1 MRQDDDRTQINRQMA
16 KMKKKDRDF
25 FVTIFFTM
33 KLCRLFR
40 DNKMFTIFDCQFSIS
55 HEAKRCSIFDFLVS
69 FFLWF
74 LWISRWDIISTWNSQ
89 VTCKL
94 FGCISFFRNV
104 NNFRKGSTN
113 LFQLIPLKLQLRM
126 IVVKLF
132 FFVFFTPFT
141 CIPYWSN
148 KKLDRTARK
157 QLFQTQHVHVCTVWS
172 WCLLDKL
179 FKLFV

>member
-25 FVTIFFTM
+25 FVTNFFAQWCCAVFFGIT
-33 KLCRLFR
+33 
-40 DNKMFTIFDCQFSIS
+40 KMFTIFDCQFSIS
-55 HEAKRCSIFDFLVS
+55 HEAKRCSIFDFLLFR

-74 LWISRWDIISTWNSQ
+74 LWISHWDFISTWNSQ

-94 FGCISFFRNV
+94 FGCIPFFRNV

-113 LFQLIPLKLQLRM
+113 LFQLIPLELQLRM

-132 FFVFFTPFT
+132 FLYFSHLLHAYHIDPTKNL
-141 CIPYWSN
+141 IEQHGSN
-148 KKLDRTARK
+148 Y
-157 QLFQTQHVHVCTVWS
+157 
-172 WCLLDKL
+172 
-179 FKLFV
+179 FKLNTYIYAQFGVDVC

>member
-1 MRQDDDRTQINRQMA
+1 MI
-16 KMKKKDRDF
+16 F

-74 LWISRWDIISTWNSQ
+74 LWISRWDIISTWKSQ

-94 FGCISFFRNV
+94 FGCISFFPKCKQ
-104 NNFRKGSTN
+104 FSKGFNQSLSAHSVETPAAN
-113 LFQLIPLKLQLRM
+113 DCCK
-126 IVVKLF
+126 V
-132 FFVFFTPFT
+132 VFFLYFSHLLHAYHIDPTKNL
-141 CIPYWSN
+141 IEQHGSN
-148 KKLDRTARK
+148 Y
-157 QLFQTQHVHVCTVWS
+157 
-172 WCLLDKL
+172 
-179 FKLFV
+179 FKLNTYMYAQFGVDVC